1 MNARAYQKVEILETT
16 SETWEE
22 NGAEELA
29 HKTLSEMN
37 LDDSTGLG
45 NIKMQVIFIYMLV
58 QA

>member
-45 NIKMQVIFIYMLV
+45 NKTHMILKCK
-58 QA
+58 